1 MISLVLSIESEESGA
16 GRKVRVRILNELYFK
31 NGLVVKNMF
40 TNIGDKKKTTTI
52 TRSLHTTT
60 TENTP

>member
-40 TNIGDKKKTTTI
+40 TNIGDKKKTTI

-60 TENTP
+60 RE

>member
-60 TENTP
+60 RE